1 LTDKRYRECVAEI
14 AGVLKKYDMAG
25 AITVVDKH
33 RAMFRYHFPTWSCV
47 QFERPNQIRFRS
59 KREDFPSKEA
69 QHQATELSVHIIMQM
84 RDIAAQT
91 FALCE
96 DIKGK
101 LDKHMEI
108 EHHPF
113 AEFDPEHEH

>member
-1 LTDKRYRECVAEI
+1 VAEI
-14 AGVLKKYDMAG
+14 VGALKKYDMAG
-25 AITVVDKH
+25 AITVVDKD
-33 RAMFRYHFPTWSCV
+33 RAMFRYQFPTWSLV
-47 QFERPNQIRFRS
+47 QFDGPNKIRFRS

-69 QHQATELSVHIIMQM
+69 QHEATKLSVHIIMQM

-101 LDKHMEI
+101 LDQHMEI

-113 AEFDPEHEH
+113 ADFDPERNN